1 MLLLASLT
9 GWFFLLRIAVHQV
22 LLLTGSGADVGNALS
37 GAQSLL
43 INGAAIAFLV
53 ISYLRRNREL
63 RNVALLITLAGAG
76 KVFLYDLV
84 GVEGM
89 ARVLSVF
96 SFGFVAA
103 AASYVLG
110 RWQSGSG
117 ASGDAEKAE
126 EKAPQ

>member
-1 MLLLASLT
+1 MSAC
-9 GWFFLLRIAVHQV
+9 
-22 LLLTGSGADVGNALS
+22 SGLMYSGVPSNWLS
-37 GAQSLL
+37 SVKRVCSV
-43 INGAAIAFLV
+43 NGAAIAFLV

-84 GVEGM
+84 GVEGV

-103 AASYVLG
+103 TASYVLG
-110 RWQSGSG
+110 RWQSAGGTSG
-117 ASGDAEKAE
+117 GAGRAVEKSGR
-126 EKAPQ
+126 